1 MISTNVFAWNILG
14 PSNYDECILENMKGI
29 DSEAGANFVNKSCRN
44 KFKTKVIDNSPQRNW
59 ILYITDNDANV
70 YYDKFSIMKKGK
82 VVTVDWVIDLNKV
95 QLQEN
100 NVQFYSIL
108 SKSEFDCANL
118 TSRNLK
124 SEGKSGHMGTGYTTS
139 YSSLAKEESMKKDGI
154 TYRRYCMN

>member
-1 MISTNVFAWNILG
+1 MNKLTGLILFLMSTNIYAWNVFG
-14 PSNYDECILENMKGI
+14 PKDYDECILENMKGI

-59 ILYITDNDANV
+59 TLYVTDNDANV

-95 QLQEN
+95 QLEEN

-108 SKSEFDCANL
+108 LKSEFDCANL
-118 TSRNLK
+118 TFRNLK
-124 SEGKSGHMGTGYTTS
+124 SESKSGHM
-139 YSSLAKEESMKKDGI
+139 AP
-154 TYRRYCMN
+154 